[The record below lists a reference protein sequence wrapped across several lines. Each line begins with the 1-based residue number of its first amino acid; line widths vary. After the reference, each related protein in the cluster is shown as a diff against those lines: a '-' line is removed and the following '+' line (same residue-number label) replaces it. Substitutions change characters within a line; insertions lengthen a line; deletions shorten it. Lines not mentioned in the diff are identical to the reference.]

1 VTDGERPTDA
11 VTSAD
16 LDQLYKRYSL
26 MGAVV
31 ISADYASMNV
41 WRYDQGG
48 NELRVT
54 IQAHGWITC
63 RETPVEQRQ
72 KRRGRKTDGI
82 SRL

>member
-1 VTDGERPTDA
+1 MMDGEYPTDA

-16 LDQLYKRYSL
+16 LEQLYKRYSL
-26 MGAVV
+26 TGALS
-31 ISADYASMNV
+31 ISADYTNMNV
-41 WRYDQGG
+41 WRYDQDG

-63 RETPVEQRQ
+63 QEMPVEERQ